1 MKTILKYILITLFC
15 ISRIKSE
22 CTGTDVTEEA
32 CGASCK
38 WSKTTDASCLGE
50 NNGATESPVACNTL
64 KKEEDCTGGTCNWAD
79 AKGTCADKT
88 CADYEDATDCDK
100 VDGCQWSDGTCGTK
114 TAAATCGD
122 NKDETSCNKVDG
134 CQWSDGTC
142 GTKTAAAT
150 CTDYKTEST
159 CKAVSTCEWS
169 NNACATKTAAAT
181 CTDYKTEDTC
191 KAVSTCEW
199 SNNACAT
206 KSGTTTTPTTDDDD
220 DDGVFCL
227 KSSILIFLLSFLF

>member
-15 ISRIKSE
+15 ISRIKSQ
-22 CTGTDVTEEA
+22 CTGTDVTEAA

-38 WSKTTDASCLGE
+38 WTKTKDASCLGE
-50 NNGATESPVACNTL
+50 DNGAAESPVACNTL

-88 CADYEDATDCDK
+88 CADYEDATP
-100 VDGCQWSDGTCGTK
+100 
-114 TAAATCGD
+114 
-122 NKDETSCNKVDG
+122 CNNAEG
-134 CQWSDGTC
+134 
-142 GTKTAAAT
+142 
-150 CTDYKTEST
+150 
-159 CKAVSTCEWS
+159 CEWS
-169 NNACATKTAAAT
+169 NNACVAETPAAA
-181 CTDYKTEDTC
+181 CTAYKTEDTC

>member
-38 WSKTTDASCLGE
+38 WTKTTDASCLGE
-50 NNGATESPVACNTL
+50 KNGNDESAVNCNTL

-88 CADYEDATDCDK
+88 
-100 VDGCQWSDGTCGTK
+100 
-114 TAAATCGD
+114 AAATCGD

-134 CQWSDGTC
+134 CQ
-142 GTKTAAAT
+142 
-150 CTDYKTEST
+150 
-159 CKAVSTCEWS
+159 WS

>member
-15 ISRIKSE
+15 ISRIKSQ

-38 WSKTTDASCLGE
+38 WTKVNDASCLGD
-50 NNGATESPVACNTL
+50 NNGDDPAVACNTFT
-64 KKEEDCTGGTCNWAD
+64 EEAECTGDCNWAET
-79 AKGTCADKT
+79 GTCADKT
-88 CADYEDATDCDK
+88 C
-100 VDGCQWSDGTCGTK
+100 
-114 TAAATCGD
+114 
-122 NKDETSCNKVDG
+122 
-134 CQWSDGTC
+134 
-142 GTKTAAAT
+142 
-150 CTDYKTEST
+150 TDYKTEDT

-169 NNACATKTAAAT
+169 NNACATKTPASACTDYKTEDTCKAVSTCEWSNNACATKAAAATCTDYKTEDTCKAVSTCEWSNNACATKAAAAT

-220 DDGVFCL
+220 DGVFCL

>member
-22 CTGTDVTEEA
+22 CTGTDVTEAA

-38 WSKTTDASCLGE
+38 WTKTKDASCLGE
-50 NNGATESPVACNTL
+50 NNGASEAVACNTFVT
-64 KKEEDCTGGTCNWAD
+64 EQTCTGGTCNWAD

-88 CADYEDATDCDK
+88 CADYEDATPCNNAE
-100 VDGCQWSDGTCGTK
+100 GCEWSNNACVAETP
-114 TAAATCGD
+114 AAAC
-122 NKDETSCNKVDG
+122 
-134 CQWSDGTC
+134 
-142 GTKTAAAT
+142 TA
-150 CTDYKTEST
+150 YKTEDT

-169 NNACATKTAAAT
+169 NNACATKAAAAA

>member
-38 WSKTTDASCLGE
+38 WTKVNDASCLGD
-50 NNGATESPVACNTL
+50 NNGDEPPAACNTFT
-64 KKEEDCTGGTCNWAD
+64 EEAECTGDCNWAET
-79 AKGTCADKT
+79 GTCADK
-88 CADYEDATDCDK
+88 
-100 VDGCQWSDGTCGTK
+100 
-114 TAAATCGD
+114 
-122 NKDETSCNKVDG
+122 
-134 CQWSDGTC
+134 
-142 GTKTAAAT
+142 
-150 CTDYKTEST
+150 
-159 CKAVSTCEWS
+159 
-169 NNACATKTAAAT
+169 T

>member
-1 MKTILKYILITLFC
+1 MFKKIIKSQLRYMKTILKYILITLFC

-22 CTGTDVTEEA
+22 CTGTDVTEED

-38 WSKTTDASCLGE
+38 WTKTKEASCLGE
-50 NNGATESPVACNTL
+50 DNGADQPQECNTL
-64 KKEEDCTGGTCNWAD
+64 LTEQTCTGDCNWAET
-79 AKGTCADKT
+79 GTCADKT
-88 CADYEDATDCDK
+88 C
-100 VDGCQWSDGTCGTK
+100 
-114 TAAATCGD
+114 
-122 NKDETSCNKVDG
+122 
-134 CQWSDGTC
+134 
-142 GTKTAAAT
+142 
-150 CTDYKTEST
+150 TDYKTEDT

-169 NNACATKTAAAT
+169 NNACATKAAAAT